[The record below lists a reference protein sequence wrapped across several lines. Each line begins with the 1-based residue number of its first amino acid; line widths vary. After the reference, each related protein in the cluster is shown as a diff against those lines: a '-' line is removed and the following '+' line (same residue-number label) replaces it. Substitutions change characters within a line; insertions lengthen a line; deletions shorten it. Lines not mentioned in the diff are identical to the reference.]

1 MSALTESGQENFF
14 IVGIGASAGGV
25 QALESFFNNLP
36 DNPNGAFVVVQH
48 LSPNHPSMMTEILQ
62 RQTTLPVQEVQDQM
76 LLEPAKVYVLP
87 PRKSLVL
94 EERRLRLEDV
104 SDSPRYP
111 IDRFFRSLVNGWGER
126 TIAILLSGTGNDGTQ
141 GLQAVSRAGGIALV
155 QSPET
160 AQFTSMPTSAIP
172 SGLVDEILSP
182 QDLARTVY
190 ELIRFSDNFP
200 AAKVG
205 DASSIDPDQLQRI
218 LDILAE
224 REAIDFSHYKVSTLS
239 RRIYHRCALIRQD
252 SIETYI
258 PYLEES
264 EEEQKLLRQDLLIGA
279 TCFFRDSEAWELL
292 KAQVLPRYIEELQ
305 PQRQL
310 RIWVSACATGE
321 EAYSMAILV
330 DELIRQTD
338 RPIQVKIFATDL
350 DTNALEVAAQ
360 GVYPESI
367 ANDVSPE
374 RLERYFDYKNGHYQV
389 KRSLREMLIIAPHD
403 LTKNAGFSK
412 MDLVTCRNVLI
423 YMQPQLQQQVLR
435 LLHFS
440 LASRGTLFLG
450 SSETLGNLAEE
461 FIPIDQRW
469 KIFQKRR
476 DTSLSLM
483 PMTRQAVFTPLK
495 ASIRSK
501 TQQQQMDR
509 LLGEVFDLCLAE
521 RQITCLLV
529 NSDSQLLRVF
539 HNAAQLLS
547 YPIGA
552 ANLEVTEIVHPAL
565 KLPLSTALHRTKR
578 DQQLVLYTGIKLDRN
593 GEEIT
598 VRMRVGPDKSNPTN
612 DQMIVVFEIEAFPN
626 PPTAALR
633 FDVDA
638 EAAQQ
643 ITELEYELQ
652 QTRENLQVTIEEL
665 ETANEEQQATNEE
678 LLASN
683 EELQSTNEE
692 LQSVNEE
699 LYTVNSEYQ
708 SKIQELTQL
717 NNDIDNL
724 LRSTDIGVVFL
735 DASLD
740 IRKFTPAA
748 TRAINIKETD
758 IGRPLTDL
766 TNSLNCPN
774 LVDILQQVSQT
785 KEPYEQEVEIDS
797 PNSYALMRVHPYTQ
811 NGDESS
817 GIVLTF
823 VSVVELKRVQDQL
836 QQANEILE
844 DLYETSPVGLCLQ
857 DEELKYLRINRALAE
872 INGASIKE
880 HLGKTLS
887 DISPELANQVEPL
900 LRRVIETDEPVYN
913 FEICVTTPA
922 GSNLERCWSAS
933 YYPVN
938 FLRDGRGV
946 GSVVVEVTERVQAEA
961 ALRDSRAKLIEAQQ
975 LAKIGS
981 WELKFQPGLTL
992 AAAQA
997 EWSEELRDI
1006 YGLEP
1011 QQSSP
1016 NFAEFIRYHALE
1028 DQDDLRAAL
1037 ELLISNGVPFSIDV
1051 ELPCS
1056 EKDADCLNMIGQAIR
1071 NADGQITK
1079 LYGTVMDITE
1089 RKRIEKELVRKNEA
1103 LEEAIAVAQ
1112 AADSANQ
1119 AKSEF
1124 LANMSHEIR
1133 TPMNSILLS
1142 SQLLQ
1147 KTELETR
1154 QQQIL
1159 QTLRANSEKLLTI
1172 INDVLDLSKLEAREL
1187 QLEDRLF
1194 SVNDVF
1200 RSLSDSFT
1208 PQVQVKHLTLE
1219 FSIASEVPEQLRG
1232 DDFRLQQ
1239 ILSNLID
1246 NAIKFTQT
1254 GQISVTA
1261 TRDLRPHSNQSL
1273 VHLSFSVRDTGIG
1286 IDAGSIEKLFQ
1297 PFTQADTSITRQ
1309 FGGTGLGLTICRRIV
1324 EVMNGEIGVE
1334 SSSGQGS
1341 TFWFKLSFEP
1351 VGTSEPSTASGQIA
1365 ATTDQPSI
1373 AVEASALKFLIVE
1386 DYEDNRELL
1395 LLLLEDL
1402 GYQADAVTNGQEF
1415 LDQVSAQSYDIVLMD
1430 CQMPVLDGYE
1440 ATRQFRQNEGDN
1452 RPTIIIGLTAHA
1464 MEGDRQK
1471 CLDAGMDDYL
1481 SKPILMEDLAN
1492 LLQRW
1497 VNRGATS

>member
-1 MSALTESGQENFF
+1 M
-14 IVGIGASAGGV
+14 
-25 QALESFFNNLP
+25 
-36 DNPNGAFVVVQH
+36 
-48 LSPNHPSMMTEILQ
+48 
-62 RQTTLPVQEVQDQM
+62 
-76 LLEPAKVYVLP
+76 
-87 PRKSLVL
+87 
-94 EERRLRLEDV
+94 
-104 SDSPRYP
+104 
-111 IDRFFRSLVNGWGER
+111 
-126 TIAILLSGTGNDGTQ
+126 
-141 GLQAVSRAGGIALV
+141 
-155 QSPET
+155 
-160 AQFTSMPTSAIP
+160 
-172 SGLVDEILSP
+172 
-182 QDLARTVY
+182 
-190 ELIRFSDNFP
+190 
-200 AAKVG
+200 
-205 DASSIDPDQLQRI
+205 
-218 LDILAE
+218 
-224 REAIDFSHYKVSTLS
+224 
-239 RRIYHRCALIRQD
+239 
-252 SIETYI
+252 
-258 PYLEES
+258 
-264 EEEQKLLRQDLLIGA
+264 
-279 TCFFRDSEAWELL
+279 
-292 KAQVLPRYIEELQ
+292 
-305 PQRQL
+305 
-310 RIWVSACATGE
+310 
-321 EAYSMAILV
+321 
-330 DELIRQTD
+330 
-338 RPIQVKIFATDL
+338 
-350 DTNALEVAAQ
+350 EVAAQ

-374 RLERYFDYKNGHYQV
+374 RLERYFEYKNGHYQV
-389 KRSLREMLIIAPHD
+389 RRSLREMLIIAPHD
-403 LTKNAGFSK
+403 LTKNADFSK

-440 LASRGTLFLG
+440 LAARGTLFLG

-461 FIPIDQRW
+461 FIPVEQRW

-483 PMTRQAVFTPLK
+483 PLTRQAVFTPLK

-501 TQQQQMDR
+501 TRQQQTDR
-509 LLGEVFDLCLAE
+509 LLSEVFDLCLAE

-529 NSDSQLLRVF
+529 SHDNQMLRVF
-539 HNAAQLLS
+539 HNAAQLLN
-547 YPIGA
+547 YPVGA

-578 DQQLVLYTGIKLDRN
+578 DQQLVLYTGIKLDRD
-593 GEEIT
+593 GEETT
-598 VRMRVGPDKSNPTN
+598 VKMRVGPDKSNPAN
-612 DQMIVVFEIEAFPN
+612 DQMIVVFEVEAFPN
-626 PPTAALR
+626 PPIAALR

-735 DASLD
+735 DTNLN

-748 TRAINIKETD
+748 TRDINIKEAGV
-758 IGRPLTDL
+758 GRPLTDL

-774 LVDILQQVSQT
+774 LVDILQQVSQP

-797 PNSYALMRVHPYTQ
+797 SNSYALMRIHPYTQ

-823 VSVVELKRVQDQL
+823 VSIVELKRVQDQL
-836 QQANEILE
+836 RQANEILE
-844 DLYETSPVGLCLQ
+844 NLYETSPVGLCLQ
-857 DEELKYLRINRALAE
+857 DEDLKYLRVNRALAE
-872 INGASIKE
+872 INGASIKA
-880 HLGKTLS
+880 HLGKTLR
-887 DISPELANQVEPL
+887 DISPNLANQVEPL

-913 FEICVTTPA
+913 FEIRIATPT
-922 GSNLERCWSAS
+922 SSDLERYWSAS

-946 GSVVVEVTERVQAEA
+946 GAVVVEITERVQAEA
-961 ALRDSRAKLIEAQQ
+961 ALRDSRTKLIEAQQ

-981 WELKFQPGLTL
+981 WELKFQAGLELDT
-992 AAAQA
+992 AQA
-997 EWSEELRDI
+997 EWSEELLDI
-1006 YGLEP
+1006 YRLEP
-1011 QQSSP
+1011 QQSP
-1016 NFAEFIRYHALE
+1016 PTFAEFIQYHAPE
-1028 DQDDLRAAL
+1028 DQDDLRASL
-1037 ELLISNGVPFSIDV
+1037 KLLISNGVPFSIDV

-1056 EKDADCLNMIGQAIR
+1056 EGESDCLNIIGQAIR
-1071 NADGQITK
+1071 NSDGQITK

-1124 LANMSHEIR
+1124 LANMSYEIR
-1133 TPMNSILLS
+1133 TPMNSILMS
-1142 SQLLQ
+1142 SQLLRQ
-1147 KTELETR
+1147 TELEIR

-1159 QTLRANSEKLLTI
+1159 QTLQSNSEKLLNI

-1187 QLEDRLF
+1187 QLENRLF
-1194 SVNDVF
+1194 SVSELF
-1200 RSLSDSFT
+1200 QSLSSSFA
-1208 PQVQVKHLTLE
+1208 PQIQIKNLALDFE
-1219 FSIASEVPEQLRG
+1219 IASDVPEQLRG
-1232 DDFRLQQ
+1232 DDFRMQQ

-1246 NAIKFTQT
+1246 NAIKFTQA
-1254 GQISVTA
+1254 GRISVRA
-1261 TRDLRPHSNQSL
+1261 ARESRPPSEY
-1273 VHLSFSVRDTGIG
+1273 VHLRFDVRDTGIG
-1286 IDAGSIEKLFQ
+1286 IDADSIEKLFQ
-1297 PFTQADTSITRQ
+1297 PFTQADTLITRQ

-1324 EVMNGEIGVE
+1324 EMMNGEIGVE
-1334 SSSGQGS
+1334 SSLEQGS
-1341 TFWFKLSFEP
+1341 TFWFRLSFEP
-1351 VGTSEPSTASGQIA
+1351 AGDSEPPTAFQSAFTNADQSSISAEST
-1365 ATTDQPSI
+1365 
-1373 AVEASALKFLIVE
+1373 LKFLIAE

-1402 GYQADAVTNGQEF
+1402 GYEADSVTNGREF
-1415 LDQVSAQSYDIVLMD
+1415 LDQVSTQSYNIVLMD

-1440 ATRQFRQNEGDN
+1440 ATRQFRQQEEDGSH
-1452 RPTIIIGLTAHA
+1452 TVIIGLTAHA

-1471 CLDAGMDDYL
+1471 CLDAGMDD
-1481 SKPILMEDLAN
+1481 
-1492 LLQRW
+1492 
-1497 VNRGATS
+1497 